1 MKSGMIF
8 GLVSSLI
15 LHALVLMFFLFS
27 FYTQE
32 KSSGVDF
39 KQGVEF
45 TSIMMVSELP
55 IGELKE
61 VSIDQKKSNSQD
73 KNKKQMVS
81 ELPIGELKEVSI
93 DQKKSN
99 SQDKN
104 KKQDEKMSLNS
115 QDKNAVLK
123 AQKKIEKQDENQAQ
137 KEIANASENSKFKNE
152 SLSAPL
158 QSNEDKTQTIVSG
171 NAKEQIKSYQALLMA
186 HLAKFKKYPQEAI
199 MQKQEGVVRIRV
211 SIDESGNVLSK
222 ELKKSCPYAVLNDE
236 VLSLFK
242 RASPLPKPP
251 KEMLKDGEKISF
263 VMPIDYNIKDYL
275 GKK

>member
-1 MKSGMIF
+1 MKSSVIF
-8 GLVSSLI
+8 GFVLSLI
-15 LHALVLMFFLFS
+15 LHTLVLMFFLFS

-39 KQGVEF
+39 KQGLEF

-73 KNKKQMVS
+73 KNKKQ
-81 ELPIGELKEVSI
+81 
-93 DQKKSN
+93 
-99 SQDKN
+99 
-104 KKQDEKMSLNS
+104 DERISLNS

-123 AQKKIEKQDENQAQ
+123 VQKKIEKQDENQAQ

-171 NAKEQIKSYQALLMA
+171 NAKEQVKSYQALLMA
-186 HLAKFKKYPQEAI
+186 HLTKFKKYPQEAI
-199 MQKQEGVVRIRV
+199 IQKQEGVVRIRV

-222 ELKKSCPYAVLNDE
+222 ELKKSCPYAALNDE
-236 VLSLFK
+236 ALSLFK

-251 KEMLKDGEKISF
+251 KEMLKNGDKISF

>member
-39 KQGVEF
+39 KQGVKF
-45 TSIMMVSELP
+45 TSIMMVSEF
-55 IGELKE
+55 
-61 VSIDQKKSNSQD
+61 
-73 KNKKQMVS
+73 
-81 ELPIGELKEVSI
+81 PIGELKEVSI

-104 KKQDEKMSLNS
+104 KKQDERISFNS

-123 AQKKIEKQDENQAQ
+123 VQKKIEKQDENQAQ

-171 NAKEQIKSYQALLMA
+171 NAKEQVKSYQALLMA
-186 HLAKFKKYPQEAI
+186 HLTKFKKYPQEAI

-222 ELKKSCPYAVLNDE
+222 EIKKSCPYAALNDE
-236 VLSLFK
+236 ALSLFK

-251 KEMLKDGEKISF
+251 KEMLKNGDKISF

>member
-45 TSIMMVSELP
+45 TSIM
-55 IGELKE
+55 
-61 VSIDQKKSNSQD
+61 
-73 KNKKQMVS
+73 MVS

-158 QSNEDKTQTIVSG
+158 QSNEDKTQTIISG

-251 KEMLKDGEKISF
+251 KEILKDGEKISF

>member
-1 MKSGMIF
+1 M
-8 GLVSSLI
+8 I

-39 KQGVEF
+39 KQGLEF

-73 KNKKQMVS
+73 KNKKQ
-81 ELPIGELKEVSI
+81 
-93 DQKKSN
+93 
-99 SQDKN
+99 
-104 KKQDEKMSLNS
+104 DERINLDS

-123 AQKKIEKQDENQAQ
+123 VQKKIKKQDKNQAQ

-171 NAKEQIKSYQALLMA
+171 NAKEQVKSYQALLMA
-186 HLAKFKKYPQEAI
+186 HLTKFKKYPQEAI

-222 ELKKSCPYAVLNDE
+222 ELKKSCPYAALNDE

-251 KEMLKDGEKISF
+251 KEMLKNGNKISF

>member
-1 MKSGMIF
+1 MKSSVIF
-8 GLVSSLI
+8 GFVLSLI

-27 FYTQE
+27 FILKK

-39 KQGVEF
+39 KQGLEF

-73 KNKKQMVS
+73 KNKKQ
-81 ELPIGELKEVSI
+81 
-93 DQKKSN
+93 
-99 SQDKN
+99 
-104 KKQDEKMSLNS
+104 DERINLDS

-123 AQKKIEKQDENQAQ
+123 VQKKIKKQDKNQAQ
-137 KEIANASENSKFKNE
+137 KEVANASENSKFKNE

-171 NAKEQIKSYQALLMA
+171 NAKEQVKSYQALLMA
-186 HLAKFKKYPQEAI
+186 HLTKFKKYPQEAI

-251 KEMLKDGEKISF
+251 KEMLKNGNKISF

>member
-1 MKSGMIF
+1 MKSSVIF
-8 GLVSSLI
+8 GFVLSLI
-15 LHALVLMFFLFS
+15 LHTLVLMFFLFS

-45 TSIMMVSELP
+45 TSIMMVSEF
-55 IGELKE
+55 
-61 VSIDQKKSNSQD
+61 
-73 KNKKQMVS
+73 
-81 ELPIGELKEVSI
+81 PIGELKEVSI

-104 KKQDEKMSLNS
+104 KKQDERISFNS

-123 AQKKIEKQDENQAQ
+123 VQKKIEKQDENQAQ

-171 NAKEQIKSYQALLMA
+171 NAKEQVKSYQALLMA
-186 HLAKFKKYPQEAI
+186 HLTKFKKYPQEAI

-222 ELKKSCPYAVLNDE
+222 ELKKSCPYAALNDE
-236 VLSLFK
+236 ALSLFK

>member
-45 TSIMMVSELP
+45 TSIMMA
-55 IGELKE
+55 
-61 VSIDQKKSNSQD
+61 
-73 KNKKQMVS
+73 S

-171 NAKEQIKSYQALLMA
+171 NAKEQVKSYQALLMA

>member
-1 MKSGMIF
+1 MKSSVIF
-8 GLVSSLI
+8 GFVLSLI
-15 LHALVLMFFLFS
+15 LHTLVLMFFLFS

-39 KQGVEF
+39 KQGAEF

-73 KNKKQMVS
+73 KNKKQ
-81 ELPIGELKEVSI
+81 
-93 DQKKSN
+93 
-99 SQDKN
+99 
-104 KKQDEKMSLNS
+104 DERISLNS

-123 AQKKIEKQDENQAQ
+123 VQKKIEKQDENQAQ

-171 NAKEQIKSYQALLMA
+171 NAKEQVKSYQALFMA
-186 HLAKFKKYPQEAI
+186 HLTKFKKYPQEAI

-222 ELKKSCPYAVLNDE
+222 ELKKSCPYAALNDE
-236 VLSLFK
+236 ALSLFK

-251 KEMLKDGEKISF
+251 KEMLKNGDKISF

>member
-8 GLVSSLI
+8 GFVLSLI
-15 LHALVLMFFLFS
+15 LHTLVLMFFLFS

-39 KQGVEF
+39 KQGLEF
-45 TSIMMVSELP
+45 TSIM
-55 IGELKE
+55 
-61 VSIDQKKSNSQD
+61 
-73 KNKKQMVS
+73 MVS

-123 AQKKIEKQDENQAQ
+123 AQKKIKKQDENQAQ

-152 SLSAPL
+152 SLSALL
-158 QSNEDKTQTIVSG
+158 QSNEDKTQTIISG

>member
-8 GLVSSLI
+8 GFVLSLI
-15 LHALVLMFFLFS
+15 LHTLVLMFFLFS

-39 KQGVEF
+39 KQGLEF
-45 TSIMMVSELP
+45 TSIM
-55 IGELKE
+55 
-61 VSIDQKKSNSQD
+61 
-73 KNKKQMVS
+73 MVS

-137 KEIANASENSKFKNE
+137 KEIANVSENSKFKNE

>member
-1 MKSGMIF
+1 MKSSVIF
-8 GLVSSLI
+8 GFVLSLI
-15 LHALVLMFFLFS
+15 LHALVLTFFLFS

-39 KQGVEF
+39 KQGLEF

-73 KNKKQMVS
+73 KNKKQ
-81 ELPIGELKEVSI
+81 
-93 DQKKSN
+93 
-99 SQDKN
+99 
-104 KKQDEKMSLNS
+104 DERISFNS

-123 AQKKIEKQDENQAQ
+123 VQKKIEKQDENQAQ

-186 HLAKFKKYPQEAI
+186 HLTKFKKYPQEAI

-222 ELKKSCPYAVLNDE
+222 ELKKSCPYAALNDE
-236 VLSLFK
+236 ALSLFK

-251 KEMLKDGEKISF
+251 KEMLKNGDKISF

>member
-1 MKSGMIF
+1 MKSSVIF
-8 GLVSSLI
+8 GFVLSLI

-39 KQGVEF
+39 KQGLEF

-73 KNKKQMVS
+73 KNKKQ
-81 ELPIGELKEVSI
+81 
-93 DQKKSN
+93 
-99 SQDKN
+99 
-104 KKQDEKMSLNS
+104 DEKINLNS

-123 AQKKIEKQDENQAQ
+123 VQKKIEKQDENQAQ

-171 NAKEQIKSYQALLMA
+171 NAKEQVKSYQALLMA
-186 HLAKFKKYPQEAI
+186 HLTKFKKYPQEAI
-199 MQKQEGVVRIRV
+199 VQKQEGVVRIRV

-251 KEMLKDGEKISF
+251 KEMLKNGDKISF

>member
-1 MKSGMIF
+1 MKSSVIF
-8 GLVSSLI
+8 GFVLSLI
-15 LHALVLMFFLFS
+15 LHTLVLMFFLFS

-39 KQGVEF
+39 KQGAEF

-73 KNKKQMVS
+73 KNKKQ
-81 ELPIGELKEVSI
+81 
-93 DQKKSN
+93 
-99 SQDKN
+99 
-104 KKQDEKMSLNS
+104 DERISLNS
-115 QDKNAVLK
+115 QDKNAELK
-123 AQKKIEKQDENQAQ
+123 VQKKIEKQDENQAQ

-171 NAKEQIKSYQALLMA
+171 NAKEQVKSYQALLMA
-186 HLAKFKKYPQEAI
+186 HLTKFKKYPQEAI
-199 MQKQEGVVRIRV
+199 IQKQEGVVRIRV

-222 ELKKSCPYAVLNDE
+222 ELKKSCPYAALNDE
-236 VLSLFK
+236 ALSLFK

-251 KEMLKDGEKISF
+251 KEMLKNGDKISF
-263 VMPIDYNIKDYL
+263 VMPIDYNMALINI
-275 GKK
+275 

>member
-1 MKSGMIF
+1 MKSSVIF
-8 GLVSSLI
+8 GFVLSLI
-15 LHALVLMFFLFS
+15 LHTLVLMFFLFS

-39 KQGVEF
+39 KQGAEF
-45 TSIMMVSELP
+45 TSIMMVSEF
-55 IGELKE
+55 
-61 VSIDQKKSNSQD
+61 
-73 KNKKQMVS
+73 
-81 ELPIGELKEVSI
+81 PIGELKEVSI

-104 KKQDEKMSLNS
+104 KKQDERISLNS

-123 AQKKIEKQDENQAQ
+123 VQKKIEKQDKNQAQ

-171 NAKEQIKSYQALLMA
+171 NAKEQVKSYQALLMA
-186 HLAKFKKYPQEAI
+186 HLTKFKKYPQEAI
-199 MQKQEGVVRIRV
+199 IQKQEGVVRIRV

-222 ELKKSCPYAVLNDE
+222 ELKKSCPYAALNDE
-236 VLSLFK
+236 ALSLFK

-251 KEMLKDGEKISF
+251 KEMLKNGDKISF

>member
-1 MKSGMIF
+1 MKSSVIF
-8 GLVSSLI
+8 GFVLSLI

-39 KQGVEF
+39 KQGAEF
-45 TSIMMVSELP
+45 TSIMMVSEF
-55 IGELKE
+55 
-61 VSIDQKKSNSQD
+61 
-73 KNKKQMVS
+73 
-81 ELPIGELKEVSI
+81 PIGELKEVSI

-104 KKQDEKMSLNS
+104 KKQDERISFNS

-123 AQKKIEKQDENQAQ
+123 VQKKIEKQDENQAQ

-171 NAKEQIKSYQALLMA
+171 NAKEQVKSYQALLMA
-186 HLAKFKKYPQEAI
+186 HLTKFKKYPQEAI

-222 ELKKSCPYAVLNDE
+222 ELKKYCPYAALNDE
-236 VLSLFK
+236 ALSLFK

-251 KEMLKDGEKISF
+251 KEMLKNGDKISF

>member
-1 MKSGMIF
+1 MKSSVIF
-8 GLVSSLI
+8 GFVLSLI
-15 LHALVLMFFLFS
+15 LHTLVLMFFLFS

-39 KQGVEF
+39 KQGAEF

-55 IGELKE
+55 IR
-61 VSIDQKKSNSQD
+61 
-73 KNKKQMVS
+73 
-81 ELPIGELKEVSI
+81 ELKEVSI

-104 KKQDEKMSLNS
+104 KKQDERISLNS

-123 AQKKIEKQDENQAQ
+123 VQKKIEKQDENQAQ

-171 NAKEQIKSYQALLMA
+171 NAKEQVKSYQALLMA
-186 HLAKFKKYPQEAI
+186 HLTKFKKYPQEAI

-222 ELKKSCPYAVLNDE
+222 ELKKSCPYAALNDE
-236 VLSLFK
+236 ALSLFK

-251 KEMLKDGEKISF
+251 KEMLKNGDKISF

>member
-8 GLVSSLI
+8 GFVLSLI
-15 LHALVLMFFLFS
+15 LHALVLIFFLFS

-39 KQGVEF
+39 KQGLEF
-45 TSIMMVSELP
+45 ASIM
-55 IGELKE
+55 
-61 VSIDQKKSNSQD
+61 
-73 KNKKQMVS
+73 MVS

-251 KEMLKDGEKISF
+251 KEILKDGEKISF

>member
-1 MKSGMIF
+1 MIF
-8 GLVSSLI
+8 GFVLSLI
-15 LHALVLMFFLFS
+15 LHTLVLMFFLFS

-39 KQGVEF
+39 KQGAEF
-45 TSIMMVSELP
+45 TSIMMVSEF
-55 IGELKE
+55 
-61 VSIDQKKSNSQD
+61 
-73 KNKKQMVS
+73 
-81 ELPIGELKEVSI
+81 PIGELKEVSI

-104 KKQDEKMSLNS
+104 KKQDERISFNS

-123 AQKKIEKQDENQAQ
+123 VQKKIEKQDENQAQ

-171 NAKEQIKSYQALLMA
+171 NAKEQVKSYQALLMA
-186 HLAKFKKYPQEAI
+186 HLTKFKKYPQEAI

-222 ELKKSCPYAVLNDE
+222 ELKKSCPYAALNDE
-236 VLSLFK
+236 ALSLFK

-251 KEMLKDGEKISF
+251 KEMLKNGDKISF

>member
-8 GLVSSLI
+8 GFVLSLI
-15 LHALVLMFFLFS
+15 LHTLVLMFFLFS

-39 KQGVEF
+39 KQGLEF
-45 TSIMMVSELP
+45 TSIM
-55 IGELKE
+55 
-61 VSIDQKKSNSQD
+61 
-73 KNKKQMVS
+73 MVS

-123 AQKKIEKQDENQAQ
+123 AQKKIKKQDENQAQ

-158 QSNEDKTQTIVSG
+158 QSNEDKTQTIISG

>member
-1 MKSGMIF
+1 MKSSVIF
-8 GLVSSLI
+8 GFVLSLI

-39 KQGVEF
+39 KQGLEF

-73 KNKKQMVS
+73 KNKKQ
-81 ELPIGELKEVSI
+81 
-93 DQKKSN
+93 
-99 SQDKN
+99 
-104 KKQDEKMSLNS
+104 DERINLDS

-123 AQKKIEKQDENQAQ
+123 VQKKIKKQDKNQAQ

-158 QSNEDKTQTIVSG
+158 QSNEDKTQTIISG
-171 NAKEQIKSYQALLMA
+171 NAKEQVKSYQALLMA
-186 HLAKFKKYPQEAI
+186 HLTKFKKYPQEAI

-251 KEMLKDGEKISF
+251 KEMLKNGNKISF

>member
-1 MKSGMIF
+1 MKSSVIF
-8 GLVSSLI
+8 GFVSSLV

-45 TSIMMVSELP
+45 TSIM
-55 IGELKE
+55 
-61 VSIDQKKSNSQD
+61 
-73 KNKKQMVS
+73 MVS

-152 SLSAPL
+152 TLSAPL
-158 QSNEDKTQTIVSG
+158 QSNEDKTQTIVNG

>member
-1 MKSGMIF
+1 MKSSVIF
-8 GLVSSLI
+8 GFVLSLI
-15 LHALVLMFFLFS
+15 LHTLVLMFFLFS

-39 KQGVEF
+39 KQGLEF

-73 KNKKQMVS
+73 KNKKQ
-81 ELPIGELKEVSI
+81 
-93 DQKKSN
+93 
-99 SQDKN
+99 
-104 KKQDEKMSLNS
+104 DERINLNS

-123 AQKKIEKQDENQAQ
+123 VQKKIKKQDKNQAQ

-171 NAKEQIKSYQALLMA
+171 NAKEQVKSYQALLMA
-186 HLAKFKKYPQEAI
+186 HLTKFKKYPQEAI

-222 ELKKSCPYAVLNDE
+222 ELKKSCPYAALNDE

-251 KEMLKDGEKISF
+251 KEMLKNGNKISF

>member
-1 MKSGMIF
+1 MKSSVIF
-8 GLVSSLI
+8 GFVLSLI
-15 LHALVLMFFLFS
+15 LHTLVLMFFLFS

-39 KQGVEF
+39 KQGAEF
-45 TSIMMVSELP
+45 TSIMMASEF
-55 IGELKE
+55 
-61 VSIDQKKSNSQD
+61 
-73 KNKKQMVS
+73 
-81 ELPIGELKEVSI
+81 PIGELKEVSI

-104 KKQDEKMSLNS
+104 KKQDERISFNS

-123 AQKKIEKQDENQAQ
+123 VQKKIEKQDKNQAQ
-137 KEIANASENSKFKNE
+137 KEIADASENSKFKNE

-171 NAKEQIKSYQALLMA
+171 NAKEQVKSYQALLMA
-186 HLAKFKKYPQEAI
+186 HLTKFKKYPQEAI

-222 ELKKSCPYAVLNDE
+222 ELKKSCPYAALNDE
-236 VLSLFK
+236 ALSLFK

-251 KEMLKDGEKISF
+251 KEMLKNGDKISF

>member
-27 FYTQE
+27 FYIQE

-39 KQGVEF
+39 KQGVKF
-45 TSIMMVSELP
+45 TSIMMVSEF
-55 IGELKE
+55 
-61 VSIDQKKSNSQD
+61 
-73 KNKKQMVS
+73 
-81 ELPIGELKEVSI
+81 PIGELKEVSI

>member
-1 MKSGMIF
+1 MKSSVIF
-8 GLVSSLI
+8 GFVLSLI
-15 LHALVLMFFLFS
+15 LHTLVLMFSLFS

-39 KQGVEF
+39 KQGAEF

-73 KNKKQMVS
+73 KNKKQ
-81 ELPIGELKEVSI
+81 
-93 DQKKSN
+93 
-99 SQDKN
+99 
-104 KKQDEKMSLNS
+104 DERISLNS

-123 AQKKIEKQDENQAQ
+123 VQKKIEKQDENQAQ

-171 NAKEQIKSYQALLMA
+171 NAKEQVKSYQALLMA
-186 HLAKFKKYPQEAI
+186 HLTKFKKYPQEAI
-199 MQKQEGVVRIRV
+199 IQKQEGVVRIRV

-222 ELKKSCPYAVLNDE
+222 ELKKSCPYAALNDE
-236 VLSLFK
+236 ALSLFK

-251 KEMLKDGEKISF
+251 KEMLKNGDKISF
-263 VMPIDYNIKDYL
+263 V
-275 GKK
+275 

>member
-1 MKSGMIF
+1 MKSSVIF
-8 GLVSSLI
+8 GFVLSLI

-39 KQGVEF
+39 KQGLEF

-73 KNKKQMVS
+73 KNKKQ
-81 ELPIGELKEVSI
+81 
-93 DQKKSN
+93 
-99 SQDKN
+99 
-104 KKQDEKMSLNS
+104 DEKMNLNS

-123 AQKKIEKQDENQAQ
+123 VQKKIEKQDENQAQ

-171 NAKEQIKSYQALLMA
+171 NAKEQVKSYQALLMA
-186 HLAKFKKYPQEAI
+186 HLTKFKKYPQEAI
-199 MQKQEGVVRIRV
+199 VQKQEGVVRIRV

-222 ELKKSCPYAVLNDE
+222 ELKKSCPYAALNDE

-251 KEMLKDGEKISF
+251 KEMLKNGDKISF

>member
-15 LHALVLMFFLFS
+15 LHALVLIFFLFS

-39 KQGVEF
+39 KQGLEF
-45 TSIMMVSELP
+45 ASIM
-55 IGELKE
+55 
-61 VSIDQKKSNSQD
+61 
-73 KNKKQMVS
+73 MVS

>member
-1 MKSGMIF
+1 MKSSVIF
-8 GLVSSLI
+8 GFVLSLI
-15 LHALVLMFFLFS
+15 LHTLVLMFFLFS

-39 KQGVEF
+39 KQGAEF
-45 TSIMMVSELP
+45 TSIMMVSEF
-55 IGELKE
+55 
-61 VSIDQKKSNSQD
+61 
-73 KNKKQMVS
+73 
-81 ELPIGELKEVSI
+81 PIGELKEVSI

-104 KKQDEKMSLNS
+104 KKQDERISFNS

-123 AQKKIEKQDENQAQ
+123 VQKKIEKQDENQAQ

-158 QSNEDKTQTIVSG
+158 QSNKDKTQTIVSG
-171 NAKEQIKSYQALLMA
+171 NAKEQVKSYQALLMA
-186 HLAKFKKYPQEAI
+186 HLTKFKKYPQEAI

-222 ELKKSCPYAVLNDE
+222 ELKKSCPYAALNDE
-236 VLSLFK
+236 ALSLFK
-242 RASPLPKPP
+242 RASPLPKSP
-251 KEMLKDGEKISF
+251 KEMLKNGDKISF

>member
-27 FYTQE
+27 FYIQE

-39 KQGVEF
+39 KQGVKF
-45 TSIMMVSELP
+45 TSIMMVSEF
-55 IGELKE
+55 
-61 VSIDQKKSNSQD
+61 
-73 KNKKQMVS
+73 
-81 ELPIGELKEVSI
+81 PIGELKEVSI

-104 KKQDEKMSLNS
+104 KKQDERISFNS

-123 AQKKIEKQDENQAQ
+123 VQKKIEKQDENQAQ

-171 NAKEQIKSYQALLMA
+171 NAKEQVKSYQALLMA
-186 HLAKFKKYPQEAI
+186 HLTKFKKYPQEAI

-251 KEMLKDGEKISF
+251 KEMLKNGNKISF

>member
-1 MKSGMIF
+1 MKSSVIF
-8 GLVSSLI
+8 GFVLSLI
-15 LHALVLMFFLFS
+15 LHTLVLMFFLFS

-39 KQGVEF
+39 KQGAEF
-45 TSIMMVSELP
+45 TSIMMVSEF
-55 IGELKE
+55 
-61 VSIDQKKSNSQD
+61 
-73 KNKKQMVS
+73 
-81 ELPIGELKEVSI
+81 PIGELKEVSI

-104 KKQDEKMSLNS
+104 KKQDERISFNS

-123 AQKKIEKQDENQAQ
+123 VQKKIEKQDENQAQ

-171 NAKEQIKSYQALLMA
+171 NAKEQVKSYQALLMA
-186 HLAKFKKYPQEAI
+186 HLTKFKKYPQEAI

-222 ELKKSCPYAVLNDE
+222 ELKKSCPYAALNDE
-236 VLSLFK
+236 ALSLFK

-251 KEMLKDGEKISF
+251 KEMLKNGDKISF
-263 VMPIDYNIKDYL
+263 VMPIDYNIKDY
-275 GKK
+275 

>member
-1 MKSGMIF
+1 MKSSVIF
-8 GLVSSLI
+8 GFVLSLI
-15 LHALVLMFFLFS
+15 LHALVLIFFLFS

-39 KQGVEF
+39 KQGLEF

-73 KNKKQMVS
+73 KNKKQ
-81 ELPIGELKEVSI
+81 
-93 DQKKSN
+93 
-99 SQDKN
+99 
-104 KKQDEKMSLNS
+104 DERISFNS

-123 AQKKIEKQDENQAQ
+123 VQKKIKKQDKNQAQ

-171 NAKEQIKSYQALLMA
+171 NAKEQVKSYQALLMA
-186 HLAKFKKYPQEAI
+186 HLTKFKKYPQEAI

-222 ELKKSCPYAVLNDE
+222 ELKKSCPYAALNDE
-236 VLSLFK
+236 ALSLFK

-251 KEMLKDGEKISF
+251 KEMLKNGDKISF

>member
-1 MKSGMIF
+1 MKSSVIF
-8 GLVSSLI
+8 GFVLSLI
-15 LHALVLMFFLFS
+15 LHTLVLMFFLFS

-39 KQGVEF
+39 KQGAEF
-45 TSIMMVSELP
+45 TSIMMVSEF
-55 IGELKE
+55 
-61 VSIDQKKSNSQD
+61 
-73 KNKKQMVS
+73 
-81 ELPIGELKEVSI
+81 PIGELKEVSI

-104 KKQDEKMSLNS
+104 KKQDERINFNS

-123 AQKKIEKQDENQAQ
+123 VQKKIEKQDENQAQ

-171 NAKEQIKSYQALLMA
+171 NAKEQVKSYQALLMA
-186 HLAKFKKYPQEAI
+186 HLTKFKKYPQEAI

-222 ELKKSCPYAVLNDE
+222 ELKKSCPYAALNDE
-236 VLSLFK
+236 ALSLFK

-251 KEMLKDGEKISF
+251 KEMLKNGDKISF

>member
-8 GLVSSLI
+8 GFVLSLI
-15 LHALVLMFFLFS
+15 LHTLVLMFFLFS

-39 KQGVEF
+39 KQGLEF

-61 VSIDQKKSNSQD
+61 VSIDQKKSNSQ
-73 KNKKQMVS
+73 N
-81 ELPIGELKEVSI
+81 
-93 DQKKSN
+93 
-99 SQDKN
+99 KN

-158 QSNEDKTQTIVSG
+158 QSNEDKTQTIISG

>member
-1 MKSGMIF
+1 MKSSVIF
-8 GLVSSLI
+8 GFVLSLI
-15 LHALVLMFFLFS
+15 LHTLVLMFFLFS

-39 KQGVEF
+39 KQGAEF

-73 KNKKQMVS
+73 KNKKQ
-81 ELPIGELKEVSI
+81 
-93 DQKKSN
+93 
-99 SQDKN
+99 
-104 KKQDEKMSLNS
+104 DERISLNS

-123 AQKKIEKQDENQAQ
+123 VQKKIEKQDENQAQ

-171 NAKEQIKSYQALLMA
+171 NAKEQVKSYQALLMA
-186 HLAKFKKYPQEAI
+186 HLTKFKKYPQEAI

-222 ELKKSCPYAVLNDE
+222 ELKKS
-236 VLSLFK
+236 
-242 RASPLPKPP
+242 
-251 KEMLKDGEKISF
+251 
-263 VMPIDYNIKDYL
+263 
-275 GKK
+275 

>member
-1 MKSGMIF
+1 M
-8 GLVSSLI
+8 
-15 LHALVLMFFLFS
+15 HTLVLMFFLFS

-39 KQGVEF
+39 KQGAEF

-73 KNKKQMVS
+73 KNKKQ
-81 ELPIGELKEVSI
+81 
-93 DQKKSN
+93 
-99 SQDKN
+99 
-104 KKQDEKMSLNS
+104 DERISLNS

-123 AQKKIEKQDENQAQ
+123 VQKKIEKQDENQAQ

-171 NAKEQIKSYQALLMA
+171 NAKEQVKSYQALLMA
-186 HLAKFKKYPQEAI
+186 HLTKFKKYPQEAI

-222 ELKKSCPYAVLNDE
+222 ELKKSCPYAALNDE
-236 VLSLFK
+236 ALSLFK

-251 KEMLKDGEKISF
+251 KEMLKNGDKISF

>member
-1 MKSGMIF
+1 MKSSVIF
-8 GLVSSLI
+8 GFVLSLI

-39 KQGVEF
+39 KQGAEF

-61 VSIDQKKSNSQD
+61 VSI
-73 KNKKQMVS
+73 
-81 ELPIGELKEVSI
+81 E
-93 DQKKSN
+93 QKKSN

-104 KKQDEKMSLNS
+104 KKQDERISLNS

-123 AQKKIEKQDENQAQ
+123 VQKKIEKQDENQAQ

-171 NAKEQIKSYQALLMA
+171 NAKEQVKSYQALLMA
-186 HLAKFKKYPQEAI
+186 HLTKFKKYPQEAI

-251 KEMLKDGEKISF
+251 KEMLKNGDKISF

>member
-1 MKSGMIF
+1 MKSSVIF
-8 GLVSSLI
+8 GFVLSLI
-15 LHALVLMFFLFS
+15 LHTLVLMFFLFS

-39 KQGVEF
+39 KQGAEF

-73 KNKKQMVS
+73 KNKKQ
-81 ELPIGELKEVSI
+81 
-93 DQKKSN
+93 
-99 SQDKN
+99 
-104 KKQDEKMSLNS
+104 DERISLNS

-123 AQKKIEKQDENQAQ
+123 VQKKIEKQDENQAQ

-171 NAKEQIKSYQALLMA
+171 NAKEQVKSYQALLMA
-186 HLAKFKKYPQEAI
+186 HLTKFKKYPQEAI

-222 ELKKSCPYAVLNDE
+222 ELKKSCPYAALNDE